1 MLRRRCTVGKMRDI
15 MSAAPVYMAPGQSAL
30 AAARAMKRHATG
42 PVLVLAEVHG
52 RHGRLYAEDA
62 AIRLADR
69 PGQLYQLLVLA
80 TLLSAPI
87 PAETAVAAA
96 GELFAAGYRSPKAM
110 SEASWQDRV
119 DALGRGHYRRYDER
133 TATMLGDGAELLTGK
148 WHGDLRKLRDDA
160 DGGADGIASRLT
172 EFPGVGPT
180 GASIFLREV
189 HEVWPGVAPYVDA
202 KVTSGAHRVRLP
214 AGRDPLA
221 GLLAASGQP
230 ARPAAAPVRVPPS
243 PPA

>member
-1 MLRRRCTVGKMRDI
+1 MTSRPESIVSEL
-15 MSAAPVYMAPGQSAL
+15 
-30 AAARAMKRHATG
+30 
-42 PVLVLAEVHG
+42 LV

-62 AIRLADR
+62 GIKLSDR
-69 PGQLYQLLVLA
+69 PGPLYQLLVLA

-96 GELFAAGYRSPKAM
+96 RELFAAGYRSPKAM

-133 TATMLGDGAELLTGK
+133 TATLLGDGAELLIGK

-160 DGGADGIASRLT
+160 GTEVGGITSRLT
-172 EFPGVGPT
+172 EFPGVGLT

-189 HEVWPGVAPYVDA
+189 QEVWPGVAPYVDA

-214 AGRDPLA
+214 ADRESLA
-221 GLLAASGQP
+221 GLLEGSGQP
-230 ARPAAAPVRVPPS
+230 ARLAAALVRVS
-243 PPA
+243 LSQRAASEVTASVRD